1 MTLMSPSGPK
11 RHLVRCKDMS
21 GVEVK
26 ADSKANAEFGRDRPN
41 SDVPA
46 LPANG
51 TIHPRIWRRKGRWL
65 WRPGEQTGGR
75 LLLNCVS
82 E

>member
-26 ADSKANAEFGRDRPN
+26 ADSE
-41 SDVPA
+41 
-46 LPANG
+46 
-51 TIHPRIWRRKGRWL
+51 
-65 WRPGEQTGGR
+65 
-75 LLLNCVS
+75 S
-82 E
+82 ER